1 VRRPAKQQ
9 DPVTRVLLYGR
20 TGCHLCDE
28 ARSVVAVVT
37 GELGTNFEEIDVDS
51 DPELAR
57 RYGEEVPV
65 VCVDGRQIGFWRID
79 PARLRAALR

>member
-1 VRRPAKQQ
+1 M
-9 DPVTRVLLYGR
+9 TRVLLYGR

>member
-1 VRRPAKQQ
+1 MS
-9 DPVTRVLLYGR
+9 RVLLYGR

-28 ARSVVAVVT
+28 ARAVVVAVT
-37 GELGTNFEEIDVDS
+37 RELGVDVEEIDVDS
-51 DPELAR
+51 DPDLVR
-57 RYGEEVPV
+57 RYGDEVPV